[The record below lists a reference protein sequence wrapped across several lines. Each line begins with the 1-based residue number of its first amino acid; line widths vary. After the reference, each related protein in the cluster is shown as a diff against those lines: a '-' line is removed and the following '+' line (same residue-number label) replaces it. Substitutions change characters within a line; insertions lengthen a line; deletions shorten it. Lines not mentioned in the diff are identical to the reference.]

1 MLQNAGRQ
9 DLGWR
14 WHAMNILIFCKV
26 HFTRT
31 VHKLIPESQ
40 DPHDTSYQ
48 EARSRLLALT
58 ECQTKADYMKLTE
71 LIKGKNP

>member
-1 MLQNAGRQ
+1 
-9 DLGWR
+9 
-14 WHAMNILIFCKV
+14 MNILIFCKI

-31 VHKLIPESQ
+31 VYKLIPESQ
-40 DPHDTSYQ
+40 DPNDTSYQ

-71 LIKGKNP
+71 LIKGKILRGLLVLN